1 MNGGIESTPV
11 KFGTVKLSPKFIVIL
26 HLGTE
31 LYLHEVTFLFTI
43 VAEAC
48 NYNFKNLVDHHD
60 YNKIYPVSRQSLTG
74 SFLMIMMKGMLKA
87 TSGTSITS

>member
-11 KFGTVKLSPKFIVIL
+11 KFGKVKLSPKFIVIL

-43 VAEAC
+43 VAKAW
-48 NYNFKNLVDHHD
+48 NYNFKHLVDHHD
-60 YNKIYPVSRQSLTG
+60 YNKIYQVSRHG
-74 SFLMIMMKGMLKA
+74 H
-87 TSGTSITS
+87 

>member
-11 KFGTVKLSPKFIVIL
+11 KFGKVKLSPKFIVIL

-31 LYLHEVTFLFTI
+31 LYLHEVTQFLFTI

-48 NYNFKNLVDHHD
+48 NYNFKHLVDYHD
-60 YNKIYPVSRQSLTG
+60 YNKIYPVSRHSH
-74 SFLMIMMKGMLKA
+74 
-87 TSGTSITS
+87 

>member
-26 HLGTE
+26 HLG
-31 LYLHEVTFLFTI
+31 LHEVTFLFTI

-48 NYNFKNLVDHHD
+48 NYNYNFKHLVDHHD
-60 YNKIYPVSRQSLTG
+60 YNKIYPVSRHG
-74 SFLMIMMKGMLKA
+74 H
-87 TSGTSITS
+87 

>member
-31 LYLHEVTFLFTI
+31 LYLHEVTFPFTI

-48 NYNFKNLVDHHD
+48 NYNYNFKHLVDHHD
-60 YNKIYPVSRQSLTG
+60 YNKIYPVSRHSH
-74 SFLMIMMKGMLKA
+74 
-87 TSGTSITS
+87 

>member
-26 HLGTE
+26 HLGTK

-48 NYNFKNLVDHHD
+48 NYNFKHLVDHHD
-60 YNKIYPVSRQSLTG
+60 YNKIYPVSRHG
-74 SFLMIMMKGMLKA
+74 H
-87 TSGTSITS
+87 